1 MIRWLSRIRLPL
13 ENPSFSRA
21 QSEVRRTRASDLHS
35 LIWLYRWH
43 SGREKRLAEL
53 HEHHLRNLVRLV
65 LTETENDTQVESVFS
80 ASIGGFAV
88 TLSFSSSQVAILDIQ
103 PPLIVSGK
111 QLDLFCESNDELDG
125 ECWPCETRDEDVS
138 ENVETTTKE
147 VVSSEVV
154 VR

>member
-1 MIRWLSRIRLPL
+1 
-13 ENPSFSRA
+13 
-21 QSEVRRTRASDLHS
+21 VRHTRASDLQS
-35 LIWLYRWH
+35 LVWLYRWH

-65 LTETENDTQVESVFS
+65 LTETENDAQVQSVVS
-80 ASIGGFAV
+80 ANLDGFAV
-88 TLSFSSSQVAILDIQ
+88 TLSFSSSQVAILEIQ

-125 ECWPCETRDEDVS
+125 ESWPCETNDEDVS
-138 ENVETTTKE
+138 VNVETTIKE

-154 VR
+154 VG